1 MSGIPGNLDG
11 RVDALGHRQDRVE
24 ELAGEMEAHS
34 DGGSCGMDCN
44 VHLDFNENAK
54 ISKKQ
59 IPRNRN
65 IAPSKSATFQYRFLV
80 LLSICQGVSKLQN
93 QLRGVLRCIQVD
105 IFILS
110 CFFFF

>member
-1 MSGIPGNLDG
+1 MIYIYSDDG
-11 RVDALGHRQDRVE
+11 
-24 ELAGEMEAHS
+24 S
-34 DGGSCGMDCN
+34 DGDIFIVMVMVIIYIYNDGGTCGRDCN
-44 VHLDFNENAK
+44 VDLDFNEIAK
-54 ISKKQ
+54 NSKKL